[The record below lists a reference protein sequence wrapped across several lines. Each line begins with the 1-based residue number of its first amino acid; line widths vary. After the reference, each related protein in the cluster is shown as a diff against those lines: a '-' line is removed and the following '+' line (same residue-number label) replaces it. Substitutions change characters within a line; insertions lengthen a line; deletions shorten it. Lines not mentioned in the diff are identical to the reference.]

1 MPKEAKE
8 KHDKNDTDGIIVL
21 DDKKNDEFD
30 LGRDDLDAGNDD
42 DDDSDFDDDFEFDDG
57 GD

>member
-1 MPKEAKE
+1 MSK
-8 KHDKNDTDGIIVL
+8 DKNSEKYDTKDIIVL
-21 DDKKNDEFD
+21 DDKKDDDFD
-30 LGRDDLDAGNDD
+30 LGRDDLDMGDD